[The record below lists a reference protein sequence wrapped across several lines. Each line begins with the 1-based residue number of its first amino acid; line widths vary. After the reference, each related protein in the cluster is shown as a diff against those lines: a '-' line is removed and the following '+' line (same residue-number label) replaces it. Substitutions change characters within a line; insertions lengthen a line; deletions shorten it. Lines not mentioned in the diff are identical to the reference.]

1 MERLLHRSS
10 VCSTLP
16 PASLAGADTTGIAT
30 STGGGG
36 GGGGGGSGEGGDSE
50 HDDEQR
56 RSRRISA
63 KAGKDVWIRCTQP
76 GHDEFFYNQAS
87 QRSSWTQGDKAI
99 REALKGEEWVE
110 CASDDGRNYFVN
122 LLDNRSS
129 WTDHRSQAA
138 LAAALA
144 EVHGGGG
151 GGGRVEPIVEGS
163 PWAGGEEKQGAGGV
177 GGVGGVGGAGGMGGM
192 GGLGAAGGSNGSRLP
207 VRSRRVSTI
216 QTVASDAIGMH
227 AARRVDSTSSSTK
240 GNEVAMFVA
249 VWANPGPLGLGL
261 AESKVLHDGAA
272 VVNEPPTGQAESLG
286 VCVGD
291 VLASINEQRVANM
304 E

>member
-10 VCSTLP
+10 ICSTLP
-16 PASLAGADTTGIAT
+16 PTSLAGADTTTSIAT
-30 STGGGG
+30 SI
-36 GGGGGGSGEGGDSE
+36 GGGGGGSGGGGPDGGDGE

-63 KAGKDVWIRCTQP
+63 KAGKDVWIRCTQR
-76 GHDEFFYNQAS
+76 GHD
-87 QRSSWTQGDKAI
+87 
-99 REALKGEEWVE
+99 EALKGEEWVE
-110 CASDDGRNYFVN
+110 CASDDGRKYFVN

-144 EVHGGGG
+144 EVQGG

-163 PWAGGEEKQGAGGV
+163 PWAGGEEKQGAGGM
-177 GGVGGVGGAGGMGGM
+177 GGAGGI

-227 AARRVDSTSSSTK
+227 AARRVDSTSSNTTGDK
-240 GNEVAMFVA
+240 VAMFVA
-249 VWANPGPLGLGL
+249 VWASPGPLGLGL